1 MSQMLNRRTMLKMSA
16 VAAAGAGI
24 AALAHTSAAH
34 AAADGDLLVKA
45 GVITDMH
52 RTTQADTDTRKFSA
66 SMPKMQ
72 AFVNAMNTVKPA
84 FVVELGDFVDTLSAG
99 TDPLKNLAQIE
110 TLFTSLPCAHYHVL
124 GNHDFDNLKR
134 NEMLDNIRNTGIPQ
148 RQTWYSWDASGVHF
162 IVLDADYTP
171 KGYRPYD
178 MNTPEDTFW
187 TWKDTIIPPQEL
199 QWLKE
204 DLQKTALPVILFSHQ
219 TLDRVDDQD
228 HNIKNASA
236 VRAILEA
243 SGKVLAVIS
252 GHDHQGGYANI
263 KGIHYIVMNGN
274 VGVSDTRSWKATS
287 QANGMDPRADNQYAV
302 LEVYACGKGDY
313 RIALNG
319 YGRQPSYT
327 LQRTLA

>member
-1 MSQMLNRRTMLKMSA
+1 MLKMGA
-16 VAAAGAGI
+16 VAAAGAGL
-24 AALAHTSAAH
+24 AALALPSAAH
-34 AAADGDLLVKA
+34 AAAQGSLLLKA

-52 RTTQADTDTRKFSA
+52 RTTKADTDTRKFSA
-66 SMPKMQ
+66 SLPKMQ
-72 AFVNAMNTVKPA
+72 VFVDAMRKVSPA
-84 FVVELGDFVDTLSAG
+84 FVIELGDFVDTLGAG

-110 TLFTSLPCAHYHVL
+110 SLFTSLPCAHYHVL

-148 RQTWYSWDASGVHF
+148 RQTWYSWDAGNVHC

-171 KGYRPYD
+171 KGFRPYD

-187 TWKDTIIPPQEL
+187 TWTDTIIPPQEL
-199 QWLKE
+199 EWLKK
-204 DLQKTALPVILFSHQ
+204 DLQKTSLPVLLFSHQ
-219 TLDRVDDQD
+219 TLDRVDEQD

-236 VRAILEA
+236 VRAILED

-263 KGIHYIVMNGN
+263 KGIHYVVMNGN
-274 VGVSDTRSWKATS
+274 VGVSDTRSWQATS
-287 QANGMDPRADNQYAV
+287 QANGMDTHADNQYAV
-302 LEVYACGKGDY
+302 LEVYDCGKGSY

-319 YGRQPSYT
+319 CGRQPSYI